1 MTATIPLYLKINGLH
16 TDANDNLPR
25 FTEVSAKEIKF
36 NENTYEFE
44 KIFGASATAYP
55 ELIDDKSSSCVV
67 LVGPTG
73 SGKTTLLKQLI
84 AAKVKNF
91 ETQAF
96 ISSFE
101 ITKLRKINDLVDSA
115 SEFKKLQL
123 SSLESTLKRAK
134 YTPDALKLIMSR
146 RSTQPTEVNSNSSRS
161 CLVVT
166 FYYQNT
172 RTTFVDLMA
181 TTSSNAFANS
191 DNASI
196 TQLIV
201 NHKNVSKSD
210 NLISNFISKNQ
221 KLKIVLNLD
230 PYGDPSLIDPSLTN
244 VSDFVKNYEPP
255 TNSSVNSLA
264 KTNNETVVKQIRRV
278 PSYTRPTLSSSRHS
292 PKNFSKRSRI
302 NGNSPD
308 KMALNK
314 RVRLKN
320 SPLSQSVD
328 SNPFIEKNSKIYL
341 KNLALRTS
349 SPDTYTDSDSHHEC
363 CLQIENL
370 QNEKRVLHKKYVDSI
385 KDLKQDF
392 LAFKQEAAGIIVV
405 LNDLD
410 AQLSELKQKQIDLE
424 DVKNDQI
431 KELVNEHELQ
441 IEKISKDLTEKFKL
455 VETQLLSK
463 HESHVQQFTKELIA
477 EAESKQQ
484 VEEELDNLKTTHDRD
499 CARILELEAQLS
511 DAAKEKSESD
521 YKLTDTSDVINDLKS
536 QIESLKASLSKLEEE
551 REIQNKKLDQVTELK
566 ELKELKVEELS
577 NNLLKLQQ
585 DLHRKEIEQNEQ
597 LEQLH
602 GVSAD
607 KEKLL
612 QQSIEQSKIYINSLK
627 DQNAKIDRNWEIK
640 YGTLEQ
646 NQQKLTEEHLANKQR
661 DQLEIEKL
669 VKNKT
674 ELEADNQ
681 ALKNQL
687 TEISKQFST
696 LGAESSELKKQIETT
711 QIKYDQAELVHQEL
725 KAEIEK
731 LLKESAGKDGQLKEL
746 NQSHE
751 RLIQELKSDHEK
763 QVKETKDHIIKEME
777 EKHQQTI
784 KDIQDLHNESI
795 EEINNEHENKAKSII
810 DSLNEEIEELT
821 SQLKNAESE
830 KNTLQSLKLEY
841 ENEIVAYKSKI
852 DQLEKE
858 SAESAENLKN
868 YETKFQSM
876 KFDLESDLAIEKQL
890 RKDEGQ
896 EYENQIEKLN
906 QLVTEKDLQLSEKGE
921 EIASI
926 RKHIEEL
933 DDTKTKLEEKS
944 TTQNGINL
952 LDNSLTKKH
961 AAVVAELSGKITN
974 GDADTDYD
982 NEPLDTNE
990 ESTNMAITQSI
1001 NKRHVLQ
1008 PLLNNATSPL
1018 KKVNSQNSKNDK
1030 PTSPKFGSPDL
1041 ATVD

>member
-1 MTATIPLYLKINGLH
+1 M
-16 TDANDNLPR
+16 
-25 FTEVSAKEIKF
+25 
-36 NENTYEFE
+36 
-44 KIFGASATAYP
+44 
-55 ELIDDKSSSCVV
+55 
-67 LVGPTG
+67 
-73 SGKTTLLKQLI
+73 
-84 AAKVKNF
+84 
-91 ETQAF
+91 
-96 ISSFE
+96 
-101 ITKLRKINDLVDSA
+101 
-115 SEFKKLQL
+115 
-123 SSLESTLKRAK
+123 
-134 YTPDALKLIMSR
+134 
-146 RSTQPTEVNSNSSRS
+146 
-161 CLVVT
+161 
-166 FYYQNT
+166 
-172 RTTFVDLMA
+172 
-181 TTSSNAFANS
+181 
-191 DNASI
+191 
-196 TQLIV
+196 
-201 NHKNVSKSD
+201 
-210 NLISNFISKNQ
+210 
-221 KLKIVLNLD
+221 
-230 PYGDPSLIDPSLTN
+230 
-244 VSDFVKNYEPP
+244 
-255 TNSSVNSLA
+255 
-264 KTNNETVVKQIRRV
+264 
-278 PSYTRPTLSSSRHS
+278 TLS
-292 PKNFSKRSRI
+292 
-302 NGNSPD
+302 
-308 KMALNK
+308 K

-349 SPDTYTDSDSHHEC
+349 STDTLTDSDSHHDC
-363 CLQIENL
+363 CLQIETL

-392 LAFKQEAAGIIVV
+392 LAFKQEAAGIINV

-410 AQLSELKQKQIDLE
+410 AQLSELKQKQTDLE
-424 DVKNDQI
+424 NTKNDQI
-431 KELVNEHELQ
+431 KELVSEHELQ

-477 EAESKQQ
+477 ESESKQQ
-484 VEEELDNLKTTHDRD
+484 VEEELENLKTIHAKDS
-499 CARILELEAQLS
+499 ARILELETQLS

-521 YKLTDTSDVINDLKS
+521 YKLTDTSEIVNDLKS
-536 QIESLKASLSKLEEE
+536 QIETLKANLNKLEEE
-551 REIQNKKLDQVTELK
+551 REIQNKKLDQVSELK
-566 ELKELKVEELS
+566 ELKELKIEELS

-585 DLHRKEIEQNEQ
+585 ELHRKEIELNEQ
-597 LEQLH
+597 LEKLH

-627 DQNAKIDRNWEIK
+627 DQNAKTDRNWEIK

-646 NQQKLTEEHLANKQR
+646 NQQKLVEEHLANRQR

-669 VKNKT
+669 VKSKT

-696 LGAESSELKKQIETT
+696 LGVESSELKKQLEET
-711 QIKYDQAELVHQEL
+711 QIKYDQAEIVHQEL
-725 KAEIEK
+725 KAQIEK

-751 RLIQELKSDHEK
+751 KFVNELKNEHEK
-763 QVKETKDHIIKEME
+763 QVKETKDQIIKEME
-777 EKHQQTI
+777 EKHQQAI
-784 KDIQDLHNESI
+784 KEIEDSHNENI
-795 EEINNEHENKAKSII
+795 KEINNEHENKAKCII

-858 SAESAENLKN
+858 SAENLKD
-868 YETKFQSM
+868 YETKLQSM

-890 RKDEGQ
+890 RKDDGQ
-896 EYENQIEKLN
+896 DFENQIEKLN
-906 QLVTEKDLQLSEKGE
+906 QLVTEKDLQLSEKDE

-926 RKHIEEL
+926 KKYMEEL
-933 DDTKTKLEEKS
+933 EDTKAKLEEKS
-944 TTQNGINL
+944 TTQNGMKL

-974 GDADTDYD
+974 GDADIDGD
-982 NEPLDTNE
+982 NEPLDGNE
-990 ESTNMAITQSI
+990 DGTSMAITSSI
-1001 NKRHVLQ
+1001 NKRNVLQ
-1008 PLLNNATSPL
+1008 PLLNNTTSPL
-1018 KKVNSQNSKNDK
+1018 KKANSNNSKNDES
-1030 PTSPKFGSPDL
+1030 TSTKFESPDL

>member
-1 MTATIPLYLKINGLH
+1 
-16 TDANDNLPR
+16 
-25 FTEVSAKEIKF
+25 
-36 NENTYEFE
+36 
-44 KIFGASATAYP
+44 
-55 ELIDDKSSSCVV
+55 
-67 LVGPTG
+67 
-73 SGKTTLLKQLI
+73 
-84 AAKVKNF
+84 
-91 ETQAF
+91 
-96 ISSFE
+96 
-101 ITKLRKINDLVDSA
+101 
-115 SEFKKLQL
+115 
-123 SSLESTLKRAK
+123 
-134 YTPDALKLIMSR
+134 
-146 RSTQPTEVNSNSSRS
+146 
-161 CLVVT
+161 
-166 FYYQNT
+166 
-172 RTTFVDLMA
+172 MA
-181 TTSSNAFANS
+181 TTTSNAFANS
-191 DNASI
+191 ENASI

-201 NHKNVSKSD
+201 NHKNVSKAD
-210 NLISNFISKNQ
+210 DLISNFISKNQ
-221 KLKIVLNLD
+221 KLKVVLNLD
-230 PYGDPSLIDPSLTN
+230 PYGDSAFIDSSLKD
-244 VSDFVKNYEPP
+244 VSDFVKIFEPP
-255 TNSSVNSLA
+255 ANSPVNSLA
-264 KTNNETVVKQIRRV
+264 KTNNDTVTKQVRRV

-292 PKNFSKRSRI
+292 PKNLSKRSRI

-308 KMALNK
+308 KMTLSK

-349 SPDTYTDSDSHHEC
+349 STDTLTDSDSHHDC
-363 CLQIENL
+363 CLQIETL

-392 LAFKQEAAGIIVV
+392 LAFKQEAAGIINV

-410 AQLSELKQKQIDLE
+410 AQLSELKQKQIDL
-424 DVKNDQI
+424 DNTKNDQI
-431 KELVNEHELQ
+431 KELVSEHELQ

-477 EAESKQQ
+477 ESESKQQ
-484 VEEELDNLKTTHDRD
+484 VEEELENLKTIHAKDS
-499 CARILELEAQLS
+499 ARILELETQLS

-521 YKLTDTSDVINDLKS
+521 YKLTDTSEIVKDLKS
-536 QIESLKASLSKLEEE
+536 QIETLKANLNKLEEE
-551 REIQNKKLDQVTELK
+551 REIQNKKLDQVSELK

-585 DLHRKEIEQNEQ
+585 ELHRKEIELNEQ
-597 LEQLH
+597 LEKLH

-627 DQNAKIDRNWEIK
+627 DQNAKTDRNWEIK

-646 NQQKLTEEHLANKQR
+646 NQQKLVEEHLANRQR

-669 VKNKT
+669 VKSKT

-696 LGAESSELKKQIETT
+696 LGVESSELKKQLEET
-711 QIKYDQAELVHQEL
+711 QIKYDQAEIVHQEL
-725 KAEIEK
+725 KAQIEK

-751 RLIQELKSDHEK
+751 KFVNELKNEHEK
-763 QVKETKDHIIKEME
+763 QVKETKDQIIKEME
-777 EKHQQTI
+777 EKHQQAI
-784 KDIQDLHNESI
+784 KEIEDSHNENI
-795 EEINNEHENKAKSII
+795 KEINNEHENKAKCII

-841 ENEIVAYKSKI
+841 ENEIIAYKSKI

-858 SAESAENLKN
+858 SAENLKD
-868 YETKFQSM
+868 YEAKLQSM

-890 RKDEGQ
+890 RKDDGQ
-896 EYENQIEKLN
+896 DFRNQIEKLN
-906 QLVTEKDLQLSEKGE
+906 QLVTEKDLQLSEKDE

-926 RKHIEEL
+926 KKYMEEL
-933 DDTKTKLEEKS
+933 EDTKAKLEEKS
-944 TTQNGINL
+944 TTQNGMKL

-974 GDADTDYD
+974 GDADIDGD
-982 NEPLDTNE
+982 NEPLDGNE
-990 ESTNMAITQSI
+990 DGTGMAITSSI
-1001 NKRHVLQ
+1001 NKRNVLQ
-1008 PLLNNATSPL
+1008 PLLNNTTSPL
-1018 KKVNSQNSKNDK
+1018 KKANSNNSKNDES
-1030 PTSPKFGSPDL
+1030 TSTKFESPDL

>member
-1 MTATIPLYLKINGLH
+1 M
-16 TDANDNLPR
+16 
-25 FTEVSAKEIKF
+25 
-36 NENTYEFE
+36 
-44 KIFGASATAYP
+44 
-55 ELIDDKSSSCVV
+55 
-67 LVGPTG
+67 
-73 SGKTTLLKQLI
+73 
-84 AAKVKNF
+84 
-91 ETQAF
+91 
-96 ISSFE
+96 
-101 ITKLRKINDLVDSA
+101 
-115 SEFKKLQL
+115 
-123 SSLESTLKRAK
+123 
-134 YTPDALKLIMSR
+134 
-146 RSTQPTEVNSNSSRS
+146 
-161 CLVVT
+161 
-166 FYYQNT
+166 
-172 RTTFVDLMA
+172 
-181 TTSSNAFANS
+181 
-191 DNASI
+191 
-196 TQLIV
+196 
-201 NHKNVSKSD
+201 
-210 NLISNFISKNQ
+210 
-221 KLKIVLNLD
+221 
-230 PYGDPSLIDPSLTN
+230 
-244 VSDFVKNYEPP
+244 
-255 TNSSVNSLA
+255 
-264 KTNNETVVKQIRRV
+264 
-278 PSYTRPTLSSSRHS
+278 TLS
-292 PKNFSKRSRI
+292 
-302 NGNSPD
+302 
-308 KMALNK
+308 K

-349 SPDTYTDSDSHHEC
+349 STDTLTDSDSHHDC
-363 CLQIENL
+363 CLQIETL

-392 LAFKQEAAGIIVV
+392 LAFKQEAAGIINV

-410 AQLSELKQKQIDLE
+410 AQLSELKQKQTDLE
-424 DVKNDQI
+424 NTKNDQI
-431 KELVNEHELQ
+431 KELVSEHELQ

-477 EAESKQQ
+477 ESESKQQ
-484 VEEELDNLKTTHDRD
+484 VEEELENLKTIHAKDS
-499 CARILELEAQLS
+499 ARILELETQLS

-521 YKLTDTSDVINDLKS
+521 YKLTDTSEIVNDLKS
-536 QIESLKASLSKLEEE
+536 QIETLKANLNKLEEE
-551 REIQNKKLDQVTELK
+551 REIQNKKLDQVSELK
-566 ELKELKVEELS
+566 ELKELKIEELS

-585 DLHRKEIEQNEQ
+585 ELHRKEIELNEQ
-597 LEQLH
+597 LEKLH

-627 DQNAKIDRNWEIK
+627 DQNAKTDRNWEIK

-646 NQQKLTEEHLANKQR
+646 NQQKLVEEHLANRQR

-669 VKNKT
+669 VKSKT

-696 LGAESSELKKQIETT
+696 LGVESSELKKQLEET
-711 QIKYDQAELVHQEL
+711 QIKYDQAEIVHQEL
-725 KAEIEK
+725 KAQIEK

-751 RLIQELKSDHEK
+751 KFVNELKNEHEK
-763 QVKETKDHIIKEME
+763 QVKETKDQIIKEME
-777 EKHQQTI
+777 EKHQQAI
-784 KDIQDLHNESI
+784 KEIEDSHNENI
-795 EEINNEHENKAKSII
+795 KEINNEHENKAKCII

-858 SAESAENLKN
+858 SAENLKD
-868 YETKFQSM
+868 YETKLQSM

-890 RKDEGQ
+890 RKDDGQ
-896 EYENQIEKLN
+896 DFRNQIEKLN
-906 QLVTEKDLQLSEKGE
+906 QLVTEKDLQLSEKDE

-926 RKHIEEL
+926 KKYMEEL
-933 DDTKTKLEEKS
+933 EDTKAKLEEKS
-944 TTQNGINL
+944 TTQNGMKL

-974 GDADTDYD
+974 GDADIDGD
-982 NEPLDTNE
+982 NEPLDGNE
-990 ESTNMAITQSI
+990 DGTGMAITSSI
-1001 NKRHVLQ
+1001 NKRNVLQ
-1008 PLLNNATSPL
+1008 PLLNNTTSPL
-1018 KKVNSQNSKNDK
+1018 KKANSNNSKNDES
-1030 PTSPKFGSPDL
+1030 TSTKFESPDL

>member
-1 MTATIPLYLKINGLH
+1 MPPIPLYLKINGLH
-16 TDANDNLPR
+16 TDANDNPPHI
-25 FTEVSAKEIKF
+25 TEVSTTEIKF
-36 NENTYEFE
+36 NENTYEFA
-44 KIFGASATAYP
+44 KIFGGSTTAYP

-146 RSTQPTEVNSNSSRS
+146 RSTQPTELHPNSSRS

-181 TTSSNAFANS
+181 TTTSNAFANS
-191 DNASI
+191 ENASI

-201 NHKNVSKSD
+201 NHKNISKAD
-210 NLISNFISKNQ
+210 DLISNFISKNQ
-221 KLKIVLNLD
+221 KLKVVLNLD
-230 PYGDPSLIDPSLTN
+230 PYGDSAFIDSSLKD
-244 VSDFVKNYEPP
+244 VSDFVKIFEPP
-255 TNSSVNSLA
+255 ANSPVNSLA
-264 KTNNETVVKQIRRV
+264 KTNNDTVTKQVRRV

-292 PKNFSKRSRI
+292 PKNLSKRSRI

-308 KMALNK
+308 KMTLSK

-349 SPDTYTDSDSHHEC
+349 STDTLTDSDSHHDC
-363 CLQIENL
+363 CLQIETL

-392 LAFKQEAAGIIVV
+392 LAFKQEAAGIINV

-410 AQLSELKQKQIDLE
+410 AQLSELKQKQIDL
-424 DVKNDQI
+424 DNTKNDQI
-431 KELVNEHELQ
+431 KELVSEHELQ

-477 EAESKQQ
+477 ESESKQQ
-484 VEEELDNLKTTHDRD
+484 VEEELENLKTIHAKDS
-499 CARILELEAQLS
+499 ARILELETQLS

-521 YKLTDTSDVINDLKS
+521 YKLTDTSEIVKDLKS
-536 QIESLKASLSKLEEE
+536 QIETLKANLNKLEEE
-551 REIQNKKLDQVTELK
+551 REIQNKKLDQVSELK

-585 DLHRKEIEQNEQ
+585 ELHRKEIELNEQ
-597 LEQLH
+597 LEKLH

-627 DQNAKIDRNWEIK
+627 DQNAKTDRNWEIK

-646 NQQKLTEEHLANKQR
+646 NQQKLVEEHLANRQR

-669 VKNKT
+669 VKSKT

-696 LGAESSELKKQIETT
+696 LGVESSELKKQLEET
-711 QIKYDQAELVHQEL
+711 QIKYDQAEIVHQEL
-725 KAEIEK
+725 KAQIEK

-751 RLIQELKSDHEK
+751 KFVNELKNEHEK
-763 QVKETKDHIIKEME
+763 QVKETKDQTIKEME
-777 EKHQQTI
+777 EKHQQAI
-784 KDIQDLHNESI
+784 KEIEDSHNENI
-795 EEINNEHENKAKSII
+795 KEINNEHENKAKCII

-841 ENEIVAYKSKI
+841 ENEIIAYKSKI

-858 SAESAENLKN
+858 SAENLKD
-868 YETKFQSM
+868 YEAKLQSM

-890 RKDEGQ
+890 RKDDGQ
-896 EYENQIEKLN
+896 DFENQIEKLN
-906 QLVTEKDLQLSEKGE
+906 QLVTEKDLQLSEKDE

-926 RKHIEEL
+926 KKYMEEL
-933 DDTKTKLEEKS
+933 EDTKAKLEEKS
-944 TTQNGINL
+944 TTQNGMKL

-974 GDADTDYD
+974 GDADIDGD
-982 NEPLDTNE
+982 NEPLDGNE
-990 ESTNMAITQSI
+990 DGTNMAITSSI
-1001 NKRHVLQ
+1001 NKRNVLQ
-1008 PLLNNATSPL
+1008 PLLNNTTSPL
-1018 KKVNSQNSKNDK
+1018 KKANSNNSKNDES
-1030 PTSPKFGSPDL
+1030 TSTKFESPDL

>member
-1 MTATIPLYLKINGLH
+1 MPPIPLYLKINGLH
-16 TDANDNLPR
+16 TDANDNPPHI
-25 FTEVSAKEIKF
+25 TEVSTTEIKF
-36 NENTYEFE
+36 NENTYEFA
-44 KIFGASATAYP
+44 KIFGGSTTAYP

-146 RSTQPTEVNSNSSRS
+146 RSTQPTESHPNSS
-161 CLVVT
+161 
-166 FYYQNT
+166 Q
-172 RTTFVDLMA
+172 
-181 TTSSNAFANS
+181 
-191 DNASI
+191 NASI

-201 NHKNVSKSD
+201 NHKNVSKAD
-210 NLISNFISKNQ
+210 DLISNFISKNQ
-221 KLKIVLNLD
+221 KLKVVLNLD
-230 PYGDPSLIDPSLTN
+230 PYGDSAFIDSSLKD
-244 VSDFVKNYEPP
+244 VSDFVKIFEPP
-255 TNSSVNSLA
+255 ANSPVNSLA
-264 KTNNETVVKQIRRV
+264 KTNNDTVTKQVRRV

-292 PKNFSKRSRI
+292 PKNLSKRSRI
-302 NGNSPD
+302 NSNSPD
-308 KMALNK
+308 KMTLSK

-341 KNLALRTS
+341 KNLASRTS
-349 SPDTYTDSDSHHEC
+349 STDTLTDSDSHHDC
-363 CLQIENL
+363 CLQIETL

-392 LAFKQEAAGIIVV
+392 LAFKQEAAGIINV

-424 DVKNDQI
+424 IPKMTKSRNW
-431 KELVNEHELQ
+431 L
-441 IEKISKDLTEKFKL
+441 
-455 VETQLLSK
+455 
-463 HESHVQQFTKELIA
+463 QFTKELIA
-477 EAESKQQ
+477 ESESKQQ
-484 VEEELDNLKTTHDRD
+484 VEEELENLKTIHAKDSV
-499 CARILELEAQLS
+499 RILELETQLS

-521 YKLTDTSDVINDLKS
+521 YKLTDTSEIVNDLKS
-536 QIESLKASLSKLEEE
+536 QIETLKANLNKSEEE
-551 REIQNKKLDQVTELK
+551 REIQNKKLDQVSELK

-577 NNLLKLQQ
+577 NNLSKLQQ
-585 DLHRKEIEQNEQ
+585 ELHRKEIESNEQ
-597 LEQLH
+597 LEKLH

-607 KEKLL
+607 KEKSL

-627 DQNAKIDRNWEIK
+627 DQNAKTDRNWEIK

-646 NQQKLTEEHLANKQR
+646 NQQKLVEEHLANRQR

-669 VKNKT
+669 VKSKT

-696 LGAESSELKKQIETT
+696 LGVESSELKKQLEET
-711 QIKYDQAELVHQEL
+711 QIKYDQAE
-725 KAEIEK
+725 I
-731 LLKESAGKDGQLKEL
+731 EL

-751 RLIQELKSDHEK
+751 KFVNELKNEHEK
-763 QVKETKDHIIKEME
+763 QVKETKDQTIKEME
-777 EKHQQTI
+777 EKHQQAI
-784 KDIQDLHNESI
+784 KEIEDSHNENI
-795 EEINNEHENKAKSII
+795 KEINNEHENKAKCII

-841 ENEIVAYKSKI
+841 ENEIIAYKSKI

-858 SAESAENLKN
+858 SAENLKD
-868 YETKFQSM
+868 YEAKLQSM

-890 RKDEGQ
+890 RKDDGQ
-896 EYENQIEKLN
+896 DFENQIEKLN
-906 QLVTEKDLQLSEKGE
+906 QL
-921 EIASI
+921 
-926 RKHIEEL
+926 EL
-933 DDTKTKLEEKS
+933 EDTKAKLEEKS
-944 TTQNGINL
+944 TTQNGMKS

-974 GDADTDYD
+974 GDADIDGD
-982 NEPLDTNE
+982 NEPLDGNE
-990 ESTNMAITQSI
+990 DGTIWRLHHPSI
-1001 NKRHVLQ
+1001 KETFYNHY
-1008 PLLNNATSPL
+1008 
-1018 KKVNSQNSKNDK
+1018 
-1030 PTSPKFGSPDL
+1030 
-1041 ATVD
+1041 

>member
-1 MTATIPLYLKINGLH
+1 M
-16 TDANDNLPR
+16 
-25 FTEVSAKEIKF
+25 
-36 NENTYEFE
+36 
-44 KIFGASATAYP
+44 
-55 ELIDDKSSSCVV
+55 
-67 LVGPTG
+67 
-73 SGKTTLLKQLI
+73 
-84 AAKVKNF
+84 
-91 ETQAF
+91 
-96 ISSFE
+96 
-101 ITKLRKINDLVDSA
+101 
-115 SEFKKLQL
+115 
-123 SSLESTLKRAK
+123 
-134 YTPDALKLIMSR
+134 
-146 RSTQPTEVNSNSSRS
+146 
-161 CLVVT
+161 
-166 FYYQNT
+166 
-172 RTTFVDLMA
+172 
-181 TTSSNAFANS
+181 
-191 DNASI
+191 
-196 TQLIV
+196 
-201 NHKNVSKSD
+201 
-210 NLISNFISKNQ
+210 
-221 KLKIVLNLD
+221 
-230 PYGDPSLIDPSLTN
+230 
-244 VSDFVKNYEPP
+244 
-255 TNSSVNSLA
+255 
-264 KTNNETVVKQIRRV
+264 
-278 PSYTRPTLSSSRHS
+278 TLS
-292 PKNFSKRSRI
+292 
-302 NGNSPD
+302 
-308 KMALNK
+308 K

-349 SPDTYTDSDSHHEC
+349 STDTLTDSDSHHDC
-363 CLQIENL
+363 CLQIETL

-392 LAFKQEAAGIIVV
+392 LAFKQEAAGIINV

-410 AQLSELKQKQIDLE
+410 AQLSELKQKQTDLE
-424 DVKNDQI
+424 NTKNDQI
-431 KELVNEHELQ
+431 KELVSEHELQ

-477 EAESKQQ
+477 ESESKQQ
-484 VEEELDNLKTTHDRD
+484 VEEELENLKTIHAKDS
-499 CARILELEAQLS
+499 ARILELETQLS

-521 YKLTDTSDVINDLKS
+521 YKLTDTSKIVNDLKS
-536 QIESLKASLSKLEEE
+536 QIETLKANLNKLEEE
-551 REIQNKKLDQVTELK
+551 REIQNKKLDQVSELK
-566 ELKELKVEELS
+566 ELKELKIEELS

-585 DLHRKEIEQNEQ
+585 ELHRKEIELNEQ
-597 LEQLH
+597 LEKLH

-627 DQNAKIDRNWEIK
+627 DQNAKTDRNWEIK

-646 NQQKLTEEHLANKQR
+646 NQQKLVEEHLANRQR

-669 VKNKT
+669 VKSKT

-696 LGAESSELKKQIETT
+696 LGVESSELKKQLEET
-711 QIKYDQAELVHQEL
+711 QIKYDQAEIVHQEL
-725 KAEIEK
+725 KAQIEK

-751 RLIQELKSDHEK
+751 KFVNELKNEHEK
-763 QVKETKDHIIKEME
+763 QVKETKDQIIKEME
-777 EKHQQTI
+777 EKHQQAI
-784 KDIQDLHNESI
+784 KEIEDSHNENI
-795 EEINNEHENKAKSII
+795 KEINNEHENKAKCII

-858 SAESAENLKN
+858 SAENLKD
-868 YETKFQSM
+868 YETKLQSM

-890 RKDEGQ
+890 RKDDGQ
-896 EYENQIEKLN
+896 DFRNQIEKLN
-906 QLVTEKDLQLSEKGE
+906 QLVTEKDLQLSEKDE

-926 RKHIEEL
+926 KKYMEEL
-933 DDTKTKLEEKS
+933 EDTKAKLEEKS
-944 TTQNGINL
+944 TTQNGMKL

-974 GDADTDYD
+974 GDADIDGD
-982 NEPLDTNE
+982 NEPLDGNE
-990 ESTNMAITQSI
+990 DGTSMAITSSI
-1001 NKRHVLQ
+1001 NKRNVLQ
-1008 PLLNNATSPL
+1008 PLLNNTTSPL
-1018 KKVNSQNSKNDK
+1018 KKANSNNSKNDES
-1030 PTSPKFGSPDL
+1030 TSTKFESPDL